1 MKANELK
8 KIINRLVS
16 EEVKKQL
23 GEIFINEIKSK
34 RSTPIQESTETS
46 EYPTMGGKTFT
57 TENMAD
63 LLGYGDMMPNNGKGM
78 SNQGVA
84 EIAQKAGVAPEQ
96 VDPDVQKAITK
107 DYRELM
113 SKMNL
118 KK

>member
-1 MKANELK
+1 MKANDIK

-34 RSTPIQESTETS
+34 RSTPIQESVETS

-63 LLGYGDMMPNNGKGM
+63 LLGYGDMKPQGKGM

-113 SKMNL
+113 SKMNI